1 MQFSKKEYKEVL
13 NFRPTKLIIMFV
25 FLVNNLVLADPIG
38 LETMVVI
45 EDPLDDMSYSVFDA
59 KSATK
64 TDTPIMEIPQ
74 SIQVITNAIL
84 RDQDQQTISGAIENV
99 SSVVAPKTTE
109 LLTSEFL
116 IRGFKSQFYL
126 DSLPAFGQANVADPL
141 SLVNVER
148 IEVVKGPTSTLF
160 GGGLGAPIGGLI
172 NVVSKQPMPEAS
184 YSVSMR
190 GGSFN
195 TINPSFDFNQPISA
209 DKGVLF
215 RITGEYEQSESYIDA
230 LDNEQYSIFPTLA
243 INFSDETNLTI
254 RGQYSH
260 IKFLEYSGLRAE
272 GTVADAPYSIPS
284 LRYSGA
290 TDTPKSTV
298 ENKMLTA
305 EFSHRFSDH
314 IQASIQ
320 ARYYENN
327 IEEYSSFTHRLII
340 DGIGSF
346 GQESPSHLPF
356 YSGVLPASVS
366 EFVINPNVVLDF
378 ETGFITHKVLLG
390 AEYDTTKSQARL
402 GVFYD
407 EFADIFLDVADRDDD
422 ITYLSIEDGN
432 VTQSQDDHYQ
442 TIGVYIQDQLDI
454 SDRFHFL
461 TSLRWTHIT
470 VDEIGAKTT
479 NSSITPRIGA
489 VFDLSNKVSVFAGYG
504 EGFRA
509 VTALFGETPKPEES
523 NQIEGGVKFD
533 FYEMGLSGSIAA
545 YQLVRENVAVPDPN
559 GAFSSIQSGEQMSYG
574 AEADFLWEPME
585 SLSILGNYAYTEA
598 TLTKHSKP
606 ELVVGHRLPRVPRHS
621 GRAAVRYRFVGGIL
635 EGLGLGMGVTVAS
648 NRHLSLPNEYTV
660 SGFYRVDAQASYPIS
675 KNLDLSVNIQNL
687 TNTRYYEPFLF
698 LQDEVVSPGPPI
710 SAFAT
715 LRVRF

>member
-442 TIGVYIQDQLDI
+442 TIGAYIQDQLDI

>member
-74 SIQVITNAIL
+74 SIQVISNAIL

-442 TIGVYIQDQLDI
+442 TIGAYIQDQLDI